1 MSRELESYGNVRRLK
16 GRSENIVLGVKRFR
30 MKTYP
35 LRTFIHRV
43 LLVRLGIATAAIAI
57 FVALSTYGIQE
68 SQLEREVADLG
79 RRGVL
84 ILMEMTRFVMERE
97 QTDAVTALR
106 DIFGR
111 GNPPAI
117 TQGGRFVYVQIYD
130 RASVVLAERAV
141 DLPGIDGVKAYV
153 VGRPFTFPETK
164 PGEALMTRI
173 NGFPFVFTTGPII
186 DRNGKT
192 VAFARG
198 MFMISPQQIVS
209 MRRAMVR
216 NTLIATAVVIV
227 VSALLYP
234 IILRL
239 TQRLANYSNR
249 LLDANLETLSVL
261 GSAIAKRDSDTDA
274 HNYRVTLY
282 STRIGEVIGLPSSE
296 MRVLIKGSFLHDVGK
311 LGIPDNVLLKP
322 AKLDVQEF
330 TIMKTHVEK
339 GTDVVHRSSWLE
351 EGIRVVGYH
360 HEKFAGG
367 GYPHGLKGE
376 EIPIAARIFAVSDV
390 FDALTS
396 QRPYKK
402 PLTFEE
408 TMKTIESDRGKHFD
422 PAVLDAFGKVA
433 RELYDRYAGHEG
445 RDLQEELAAVLTTYF
460 SAGLETLRYG
470 EDS

>member
-1 MSRELESYGNVRRLK
+1 
-16 GRSENIVLGVKRFR
+16 

-43 LLVRLGIATAAIAI
+43 LIVRLGIATAAIAI
-57 FVALSTYGIQE
+57 AVGLFTYSIQQ

-84 ILMEMTRFVMERE
+84 ILMEMTRFVMERQ

-106 DIFGR
+106 DVLGR
-111 GNPPAI
+111 GNPPAV

-130 RASVVLAERAV
+130 RASAILVERAS
-141 DLPGIDGVKAYV
+141 DMPGIDRVKAYV
-153 VGRPFTFPETK
+153 TGRPFSFPEAEQ
-164 PGEALMTRI
+164 GEALMTRI
-173 NGFPFVFTTGPII
+173 NGAPFVFTTGPLV
-186 DRNGKT
+186 DRTGKT

-198 MFMISPQQIVS
+198 MFMVSPQEIVL

-216 NTLIATAVVIV
+216 NTLIVTAIVIA
-227 VSALLYP
+227 VSGLLYP

-282 STRIGEVIGLPSSE
+282 STRIGEVIGLPPSE

-322 AKLDVQEF
+322 AKLDMEEF
-330 TIMKTHVEK
+330 TMMKTHVDK
-339 GTDVVHRSSWLE
+339 GADIVHRSSWLE
-351 EGIRVVGYH
+351 EGTRVVGYH

-376 EIPIAARIFAVSDV
+376 EIPITARIFAVSDV

-408 TMKTIESDRGKHFD
+408 AMKIIELDRGKHFD

-445 RDLQEELAAVLTTYF
+445 RDLQEELASVLTAYF